1 QQRRKAMD
9 VQHLGTSRSR
19 SSTVKL
25 SGNNGGMAK
34 PRDDG
39 KLIRQWCPSPEE
51 FDEHHENRGT
61 PPKHPR
67 HARAP
72 EPETLLN

>member
-1 QQRRKAMD
+1 MY

-19 SSTVKL
+19 SGTARL
-25 SGNNGGMAK
+25 SGVNGGSAK

-39 KLIRQWCPSPEE
+39 NLIRQWCPSPEE
-51 FDEHHENRGT
+51 FDGRHENRGT
-61 PPKHPR
+61 PPTHPR

-72 EPETLLN
+72 ETLLN